1 MSILDKVN
9 GKKDREATEAIEVK
23 KTESKKTEV
32 VESSHKSKSPVNAFD
47 FTLDELEF
55 LIRLIGSSNFKGN
68 DLMFIYDLV
77 NKLQNL
83 YLDKKGV

>member
-1 MSILDKVN
+1 MSIVDKI
-9 GKKDREATEAIEVK
+9 KKQNLKEEKA
-23 KTESKKTEV
+23 
-32 VESSHKSKSPVNAFD
+32 PVPTNNKNLQID
-47 FTLDELEF
+47 FSLDELEF

-83 YLDKKGV
+83 YLDRKGVQ

>member
-1 MSILDKVN
+1 MSIVDKIN
-9 GKKDREATEAIEVK
+9 KKETDTSVPVSNTPPTK
-23 KTESKKTEV
+23 
-32 VESSHKSKSPVNAFD
+32 VEIDLS
-47 FTLDELEF
+47 LDELEF

-83 YLDKKGV
+83 YLDKKEEK